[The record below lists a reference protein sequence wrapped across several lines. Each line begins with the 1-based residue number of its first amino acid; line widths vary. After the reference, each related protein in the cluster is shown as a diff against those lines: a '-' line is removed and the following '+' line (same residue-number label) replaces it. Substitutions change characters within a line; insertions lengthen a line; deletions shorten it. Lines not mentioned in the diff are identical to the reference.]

1 MDVAVE
7 TEGDVGQSAE
17 NGNGEVRE
25 VALAVLGDV
34 AVKAQA
40 LSGRAS
46 EKAQQIARENR
57 RKARRKYRRATKKQ
71 TRRLERRLEKA
82 ARRLQIDTPL
92 DKRRR
97 RRTGRRT
104 GLLLIVIGG
113 GVAVFMAWKARQAQ
127 TQEGAAEAGPVPDA
141 FGAGV
146 ERAGDGERAPSGT
159 TTS

>member
-1 MDVAVE
+1 MNLVVE
-7 TEGDVGQSAE
+7 TEGDVGQSEA
-17 NGNGEVRE
+17 NGNGEARE
-25 VALAVLGDV
+25 VARAVLGDV
-34 AVKAQA
+34 AMKAQA
-40 LSGRAS
+40 LSGRAA

-57 RKARRKYRRATKKQ
+57 RKARRKYRRTAKKQ

-97 RRTGRRT
+97 RRTGKRT

-113 GVAVFMAWKARQAQ
+113 GVAVFLAWKAKQAQ
-127 TQEGAAEAGPVPDA
+127 TQAGAPEAGPVPDA

-146 ERAGDGERAPSGT
+146 EGAGDGERSPSGT

>member
-1 MDVAVE
+1 MDVAVT
-7 TEGDVGQSAE
+7 TEGDVGQSAA
-17 NGNGEVRE
+17 NGNGEARE
-25 VALAVLGDV
+25 VARAVLGDV
-34 AVKAQA
+34 ASKALA

-46 EKAQQIARENR
+46 EKAQDIARENR
-57 RKARRKYRRATKKQ
+57 RKARRKYRRTAKKQ

-104 GLLLIVIGG
+104 GMLLILIGG
-113 GVAVFMAWKARQAQ
+113 GVAVFVAMRARQRQAE
-127 TQEGAAEAGPVPDA
+127 EGAAESGPVPDS

-146 ERAGDGERAPSGT
+146 EQVEDGSRSPSGT
-159 TTS
+159 TSR